1 MMVIYVLKRDMFI
14 MLIRLSDHDVLGVQS
29 HAKRIVVGVDFII
42 YFHSQRMLEVLS
54 MILNHQ
60 ELGGTFDL

>member
-1 MMVIYVLKRDMFI
+1 

-42 YFHSQRMLEVLS
+42 HFHSQRMLEVLS